1 MSISLQHTPEQYD
14 FCDNPIAFRLL
25 SSTYLVN
32 TGTKA
37 RQRIQLTGTTQA
49 GDKIL
54 LEFLDYSLEFNF
66 RATPDNSGLELTAG
80 GTIYTLATELSAN
93 YYLNR
98 YFAISVEG
106 SDKVELLAREEG
118 ADYTIGKDIAIDS
131 TALSACDEI
140 AGVDPSFLNNF
151 KIYVGLF
158 VETDFAS
165 GSFSKIVES
174 FLDPNTAGRTDF
186 YFGQIIKRLFPVFEA
201 PNFGY
206 DELHGVF
213 SPILKYYIQY
223 AEYYGE
229 EPAVKKL
236 STGDLFYCIN
246 GHLSVDKWKDHDF
259 INDIKTD
266 KLLLTNLPLESE
278 LWSQAH
284 AYAYYLNTQGKT
296 ESFTVTYES
305 VNTDGTSNTAFD
317 LTIVDIPAGSVF
329 GIPLGADILEIG
341 NPAKQL
347 SRFTIQVK
355 TTGEEDPVTQVY
367 TFHIIPRP
375 FNPVNILYK
384 NEYGVLDTLLG
395 ENLQLSVKTE
405 KLESET
411 FLPFNYSLLQ
421 GNKLGHIKTSSLTLK
436 ASTGYIL
443 QDEAARLSSLLESEY
458 GFMVGK
464 TKYLKI
470 FVLPGSFKLIDQAD
484 DLQQFEFS
492 FKLATSGTISTEEL
506 SL

>member
-54 LEFLDYSLEFNF
+54 FEFLDYSLEFNF
-66 RATPDNSGLELTAG
+66 RASPDNSGLELTAG
-80 GTIYTLATELSAN
+80 GTVYTLASELSNN
-93 YYLNR
+93 YYLYR
-98 YFAISVEG
+98 YFQISVEG
-106 SDKVELLAREEG
+106 TDKVELLALEEG
-118 ADYTIGKDIAIDS
+118 SDYTIDLTINS
-131 TALSACDEI
+131 SALSACDVFS
-140 AGVDPSFLNNF
+140 GVDPSYLDNF
-151 KIYVGLF
+151 KIYIGLF
-158 VETDFAS
+158 VENDFAS
-165 GSFSKIVES
+165 GTFQKIVES
-174 FLDPNTAGRTDF
+174 FLDPNSAGRADY

-201 PNFGY
+201 PNFAY
-206 DELHGVF
+206 DELHGVY

-246 GHLSVDKWKDHDF
+246 GHLPVDKWKDHDF
-259 INDIKTD
+259 INDIKTN

-278 LWSQAH
+278 LWKQAH
-284 AYAYYLNTQGKT
+284 AYVYYLNTEGKT

-305 VNTDGTSNTAFD
+305 VNTDGSSNAAFD
-317 LTIVDIPAGSVF
+317 LTIEDIPAGSVF
-329 GIPLGADILEIG
+329 GIPLGPDILEIG
-341 NPAKQL
+341 NSAKEL

-355 TTGEEDPVTQVY
+355 TTDEEDPVTEFY
-367 TFHIIPRP
+367 TFHVIPRP

-384 NEYGVLDTLLG
+384 NEYGVLDTLLC

-405 KLESET
+405 KSESEA
-411 FLPFNYSLLQ
+411 FLPYNYSLLQ
-421 GNKLGHIKTSSLTLK
+421 GNKLGHIKKSTLTMK
-436 ASTGYIL
+436 ASTGFIH
-443 QDEAARLSSLLESEY
+443 QDEAARLSAILESDY

-464 TKYLKI
+464 TRYLKI
-470 FVLPGSFKLIDQAD
+470 VILPGSFKLIDQAD

-492 FKLATSGTISTEEL
+492 FQLATSGTISTEEL
-506 SL
+506 AL